1 MGVCVGD
8 LDPRQVERL
17 RGEVAW
23 LLAEQCA
30 VPPFF
35 DYRAG
40 CARCRPPSRDMLEEI
55 RQFASSVNFSPLAR
69 VDVSSPEVRR
79 FLARLFERYLEVNPR
94 LSQPRYVRRAS
105 ELRVRAP
112 RLAAETQRGLLAFIG
127 GSAPDFGT
135 RRQRPSWLGSG
146 QQRLPSQEALAHG
159 ARLLEAALARTAQE
173 ARAPVAAPAGAGGGA
188 RERWRGGGTQAEVT
202 VPVPASAWPTVGP
215 RSPFSAFASQK
226 HSVPGGGP
234 HLAEAPTGPLP
245 SPGGRSAPGAP
256 AGFGASAANGAGAQV
271 GMGDDLYQMY
281 GDYLRDMQADSGL
294 PSTYHRAAPNAPA
307 ARPAGAGPAGVA
319 GYPPASYDGI
329 APRPA
334 GGPAPGGRQNETDQ
348 HLFWQLRYQVE
359 AYVRRAARSYGVQA
373 RSQDPFAVL
382 DALRRSAFVDEADL
396 RIAEGIL
403 ALTDRVTA
411 SGAATVEDYRQAMT
425 LYLLYH
431 RSHLGE

>member
-17 RGEVAW
+17 RGELAW
-23 LLAEQCA
+23 LLVEHYA

-35 DYRAG
+35 DYLAG
-40 CARCRPPSRDMLEEI
+40 RARCRPPSRDLLEEI
-55 RQFASSVNFSPLAR
+55 RQFASSVNFSPLAQ

-79 FLARLFERYLEVNPR
+79 FLARLLERYLEVNPR
-94 LSQPRYVRRAS
+94 LSQPRYQGRVS
-105 ELRVRAP
+105 ELRVRVP
-112 RLAAETQRGLLAFIG
+112 RLAGEMQRRMMAFIG

-135 RRQRPSWLGSG
+135 RRQRPSWLESG
-146 QQRLPSQEALAHG
+146 QRRLPSQETLAHR
-159 ARLLEAALARTAQE
+159 ARLLEAVLARTAQE
-173 ARAPVAAPAGAGGGA
+173 ARAPVAISAGMGRV
-188 RERWRGGGTQAEVT
+188 RERWQSGTQAEVT
-202 VPVPASAWPTVGP
+202 VPVPASAWPTVAP
-215 RSPFSAFASQK
+215 RSPFSASASQQ
-226 HSVPGGGP
+226 HRVPGMG
-234 HLAEAPTGPLP
+234 HRMAEVPTGPLP
-245 SPGGRSAPGAP
+245 SPGGRSAPGA
-256 AGFGASAANGAGAQV
+256 ADRFARSAANGAAAPAGL
-271 GMGDDLYQMY
+271 GEDLYQMY

-294 PSTYHRAAPNAPA
+294 PSTYHRAAPAAPA
-307 ARPAGAGPAGVA
+307 GRPGGMGGAAYPV
-319 GYPPASYDGI
+319 PPAPYDGA

-334 GGPAPGGRQNETDQ
+334 VGPAPGGRQNETDQ

-373 RSQDPFAVL
+373 RSPDAFAVL

-411 SGAATVEDYRQAMT
+411 GGVATVEDYRQAMT